1 MLYAIFIESFLK
13 DAPVTDTPIA
23 PTGLVFSLCTSYID
37 MAALPAFLAWIMP
50 SEPPLATLV
59 EVLEITYT
67 AFGLGVSRYF
77 FGSRVSPV
85 NISNDLYVSFNEVLL
100 TFTVNVPTV

>member
-37 MAALPAFLAWIMP
+37 IAALPAFLA
-50 SEPPLATLV
+50 
-59 EVLEITYT
+59 
-67 AFGLGVSRYF
+67 
-77 FGSRVSPV
+77 
-85 NISNDLYVSFNEVLL
+85 
-100 TFTVNVPTV
+100 